1 MMEWFKSI
9 SDLTPDQL
17 ALMVPIVGIV
27 CLFFVGGLLSLTK
40 LVFRHRER
48 MAMIE
53 QGIHPDSLAAEEESK
68 TPAPH

>member
-1 MMEWFKSI
+1 MGQTI
-9 SDLTPDQL
+9 HDILTHDGTL
-17 ALMVPIVGIV
+17 AITLVFAVPIFGII
-27 CLFFVGGLLSLTK
+27 GGTIIVVTKSLI
-40 LVFRHRER
+40 RHRER